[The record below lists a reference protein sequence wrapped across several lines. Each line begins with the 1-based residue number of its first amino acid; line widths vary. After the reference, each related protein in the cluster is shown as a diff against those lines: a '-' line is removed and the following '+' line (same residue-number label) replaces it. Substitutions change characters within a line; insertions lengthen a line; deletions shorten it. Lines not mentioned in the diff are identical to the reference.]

1 MNLKGPNLIR
11 FVKDWSLPIAMI
23 VGVMSYFAFR
33 WCHFSTEVREFA
45 NDFVSIVQPVLL
57 FVMLYLSFCKINPK
71 EIRIKKWHI
80 WLALIQAVSFTLLAL
95 LVPIFNTETTT
106 IILECAMCC
115 MICPTATA
123 AVVIVD
129 KLEGNKLTLVAYTI
143 LSNAVTSIL
152 VPLIVPIVNPSIG
165 MNFLHSFFII
175 IKQVFPLLVL
185 PFVLAWLTRIF
196 APNFLAMLLKVKDLA
211 FYLWLIAL
219 PLALAV
225 TTRALVHSN
234 VSLAC
239 FIGMSIVT
247 AFCCLL
253 QFYLG
258 KTVATQSGDRISGG
272 QALGQKSTVFMIWM
286 GATFLNPVTAVAGGL
301 YSICHNSVNSYQL
314 YKKRREKERFN

>member
-1 MNLKGPNLIR
+1 MKGSNIIR
-11 FVKDWSLPIAMI
+11 FVKDWSLPIAMV
-23 VGVMSYFAFR
+23 VGILSYFVFH
-33 WCHFSTEVREFA
+33 WCHFSAEVGEFA
-45 NDFVSIVQPVLL
+45 NDFVAIVQPGLL

-80 WLALIQAVSFTLLAL
+80 WLALVQAISFTLLAV
-95 LVPIFNTETTT
+95 LVPIFNTENAT
-106 IILECAMCC
+106 IIIECAMCC

-129 KLEGNKLTLVAYTI
+129 KLEGNKLSLVAYTI
-143 LSNAVTSIL
+143 LSNIVTSLL
-152 VPLIVPIVNPSIG
+152 VPLIVPIVNPNIG
-165 MNFLHSFFII
+165 MSFFHSFCII
-175 IKQVFPLLVL
+175 IKKVFPLLVL
-185 PFVLAWLTRIF
+185 PFIFAWLTRIF
-196 APNFLAMLLKVKDLA
+196 LPKFLAMLLKIKDLA

-219 PLALAV
+219 PLALSV

-234 VSLAC
+234 VTLFC
-239 FIGMSIVT
+239 FIGMSVVT

-253 QFYLG
+253 QFYVG
-258 KTVATQSGDRISGG
+258 KTVATKSGDRISGG

-314 YKKRREKERFN
+314 YKKRREKTTKPSS